1 MKTASRIPAPAAPIA
16 ATTAK
21 AMAHIASP
29 DRGALLPSPAL
40 TTVGAVAA
48 SGVMT
53 VGSGVSVTAGS
64 GVTIGVAEADA
75 VADGVA
81 DGVAAADADTAGAA
95 TVPPPGVAGGVA
107 GVVGTEG
114 FTQLP
119 ASIVVDPE

>member
-64 GVTIGVAEADA
+64 GVTTGVAEADA

-81 DGVAAADADTAGAA
+81 DADAETTGAA
-95 TVPPPGVAGGVA
+95 TVPPPGVAG
-107 GVVGTEG
+107 VVGTAG
-114 FTQLP
+114 LTQVP
-119 ASIVVDPE
+119 ASTVVDPE